1 MNKLLMKRGKGKS
14 TAVVYTSAATGYPI
28 MTCSKC
34 RAQQLLDMADGL
46 GVKIPDPIFPLDD
59 STRGKRIDGVL
70 VDDAEE
76 ILRQYVTEQTHAPLV
91 AFTMTVDD

>member
-14 TAVVYTSAATGYPI
+14 TAMIYTSAATGYPI

-34 RAQQLLDMADGL
+34 RAKQLLEMANDL
-46 GVKIPDPIFPLDD
+46 GVRIPEPIIPLDE
-59 STRGKRIDGVL
+59 SSRGKRIDGVL